1 MTEQLTAET
10 TAQLTAEAVAVFIGV
25 DVGRQSDT
33 AWPWIA
39 QAGACM
45 TRPCP
50 TMRGS
55 CAR

>member
-1 MTEQLTAET
+1 MTQQLTAET
-10 TAQLTAEAVAVFIGV
+10 VAVSTCV
-25 DVGRQSDT
+25 DADRQSHT
-33 AWPWIA
+33 PWPRAA

-50 TMRGS
+50 TMKVS